1 MAFLIGK
8 RMERPPYLGGLILA
22 TAIYLLVELAF
33 NAHLLDVAGGVSDI
47 HDIEKA
53 EHFGRIISGVAA
65 ALAVCGSL
73 VCPALARG
81 GATLGWYI
89 TVCACVG
96 TPVVAGVYYGEKA
109 LVDSLVARSTAEAR
123 QDAALLSVASH
134 QLRRNGI
141 EVRGLDLSDDALK
154 SPEGK
159 AFVALFSPIVF
170 QLPEVGRVIDDQLN
184 TIVRH
189 AVSDQ
194 IGGLDGFYDKAYVP
208 SIKQMEGFFGQYADA
223 VERYIKAAN
232 AYPKEANKAWSN
244 YVAKLKKHGMTPGT
258 VRPAYHDRVR
268 RDVRKAGV
276 PVPSNWH
283 PSDKATFLVS
293 FRDAYQKRLTSK
305 LNDGMNAAGLA
316 GENLP
321 LTLNSFDKFLA
332 HPVIQKRWKKSLG
345 VPEASRLT
353 NGMSREAFGKAA
365 FNPLV
370 NRVAKENIADLRT
383 DVAHYER
390 GEKLWE
396 KGEEAMRSIVVP
408 PLALGLSIIG
418 AIVHL
423 CKIALYSSRLAIPY
437 SRVWVGSL
445 ALFVAL
451 AVAPFA
457 QPNAITGTQTYANV
471 EKIIADTG
479 NRTPHAFRWVIQAQA
494 CAYPV
499 NNWVRE
505 TLFPRL
511 FG

>member
-1 MAFLIGK
+1 MAFLMGK
-8 RMERPPYLGGLILA
+8 RTERPPYMGGLILA
-22 TAIYLLVELAF
+22 TVTYLLVELAF
-33 NAHLLDVAGGVSDI
+33 NAHLLDVAGGISDI

-81 GATLGWYI
+81 GATMGWSL

-96 TPVVAGVYYGEKA
+96 TPIVAGVYYGEKA
-109 LVDSLVARSTAEAR
+109 LVDALVARSTAEAR

-141 EVRGLDLSDDALK
+141 EVRGLDLSDEALR

-170 QLPEVGRVIDDQLN
+170 QLPEVGKIIDNQLN
-184 TIVRH
+184 TIVRG

-194 IGGLDGFYDKAYVP
+194 LGGLDGFYDKAYVP

-223 VERYIKAAN
+223 VDRYQSAAN

-244 YVAKLKKHGMTPGT
+244 YVAKLKKYGMTPDT
-258 VRPAYHDRVR
+258 VRPSYHDRVR

-293 FRDAYQKRLTSK
+293 FRDAYQKRLDSK
-305 LNDGMNAAGLA
+305 MSEGLRSAGLA
-316 GENLP
+316 GEKLP
-321 LTLNSFDKFLA
+321 LNLGSFNKFLA
-332 HPVIQKRWKKSLG
+332 HPVIQKRWKETIG
-345 VPEASRLT
+345 VPEASALT
-353 NGMSREAFGKAA
+353 NGMSRAAFGKAA

-370 NRVAKENIADLRT
+370 SRISKKNIADLRA
-383 DVAHYER
+383 DVAHYEH
-390 GEKLWE
+390 GEKLWK
-396 KGEEAMRSIVVP
+396 KGEEAMRSIYVP

-423 CKIALYSSRLAIPY
+423 CKITLYSSRLVVPY
-437 SRVWVGSL
+437 SRVWVASL

-451 AVAPFA
+451 VAAPFA

-471 EKIIADTG
+471 EKIVADTG
-479 NRTPHAFRWVIQAQA
+479 NKAPHAFRWVIQAQA

-499 NNWVRE
+499 NNWVRT